1 MKIVFTKHAKKKFK
15 FLKELNWNFKV
26 GQIKSFLQNPDYLT
40 TDSNGVKSVMKEL
53 TPKLDLR
60 IIYSEKGGII
70 TIITFYPAPKRR
82 YRK

>member
-1 MKIVFTKHAKKKFK
+1 MKIIFTRHAKRKFK
-15 FLKELNWNFKV
+15 FLRELNWNFDVK
-26 GQIKSFLQNPDYLT
+26 QIKTILQNPDYLIVNN
-40 TDSNGVKSVMKEL
+40 NGIKGVLKSI

-60 IIYSEKGGII
+60 IIYSEKDDII